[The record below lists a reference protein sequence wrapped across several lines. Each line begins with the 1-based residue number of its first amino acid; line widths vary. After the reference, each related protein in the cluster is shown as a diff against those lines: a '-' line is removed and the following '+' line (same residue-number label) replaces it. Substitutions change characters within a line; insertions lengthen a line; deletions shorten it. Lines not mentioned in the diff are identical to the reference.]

1 MKKLNKIIFYS
12 IFLTFLIITNGDN
25 VYADVA
31 WPGVDSSQ
39 IPSNYKGMEY
49 CVYTTQNVYLD
60 SSGFEKLSKWYSNK
74 SYILIHDSKNN
85 EIKFLDKKGT
95 VVTTASEYAWAT
107 GGINQ
112 CIYFSQNLYN
122 YLVPN
127 GELQCK
133 KLYFYERKKG
143 SNLLSTS
150 GSLKILTDV
159 SEYFG
164 ANYNSE
170 DYAVQILQQTG
181 VEGTRY
187 GENWCKVNYEK
198 LKAITE
204 PYYSQIDSINNA
216 YYQMSKQKEYQIGDA
231 KKGKE
236 YLASAKALNENA
248 RNAIADLHLND
259 QNSDVNVSN
268 CDATFNNEYQK
279 IIQNLESVL
288 KQFSTYQRTIN
299 SKLTSAKNSGKI
311 TEEEYK
317 KEKEEMDGLKTETD
331 TALEEWEE
339 YRKNI
344 NFGKKIE
351 DAGCE
356 GLLGKDLLDDISQ
369 VLTWVRIAVPILVI
383 LLGSTDF
390 ARAVLSDDQQE
401 LKKATSRFA
410 KRCIIAVAIFFIP
423 SIIMYLLSFIDKIY
437 DVSCDIRLW

>member
-1 MKKLNKIIFYS
+1 MKKLYKILFYS
-12 IFLTFLIITNGDN
+12 IFLTFLMIINSSN

-49 CVYTTQNVYLD
+49 CVYTTKDVYID
-60 SSGFEKLSKWYSNK
+60 NSGFTKTSKWYGSK
-74 SYILIHDSKNN
+74 SYILIHDSKTN
-85 EIKFLDKKGT
+85 EIKFLDKKG
-95 VVTTASEYAWAT
+95 VAVTTASEYAWAT
-107 GGINQ
+107 GGLNQ
-112 CIYFSQNLYN
+112 YIFFSQNLYN

-133 KLYFYERKKG
+133 KLYFYERKGKNI
-143 SNLLSTS
+143 SRS
-150 GSLKILTDV
+150 GSLEILTDI

-164 ANYNSE
+164 ANYNQE
-170 DYAVQILQQTG
+170 DYEVQVMQETG
-181 VEGTRY
+181 VEGKRY

-198 LKAITE
+198 LIAITE
-204 PYYSQIDSINNA
+204 PYYSQIDSINSE
-216 YYQMSKQKEYQIGDA
+216 YYQMSEQKEYQIGDA

-236 YLASAKALNENA
+236 YLASAKALNESA

-259 QNSDVNVSN
+259 QNSDVNVSS

-279 IIQNLESVL
+279 IIQNLESAL
-288 KQFSTYQRTIN
+288 KQFNTYQRKVSN
-299 SKLTSAKNSGKI
+299 KLNAAKNNGKI

-317 KEKEEMDGLKTETD
+317 KEKEEMDGLKTETE
-331 TALEEWEE
+331 TALDEWEE

-344 NFGKKIE
+344 NFGKKVE
-351 DAGCE
+351 KQDCE

-410 KRCIIAVAIFFIP
+410 KRCIIAIAIFFIP